1 MYTYKDK
8 TWCSAN
14 CVADGACGRM
24 LMPEDL
30 QEIGEQQWLVSFAD
44 FSSDCELFVP
54 PKEADDAI

>member
-1 MYTYKDK
+1 
-8 TWCSAN
+8 
-14 CVADGACGRM
+14 
-24 LMPEDL
+24 MPEDL